1 MATSSKASLT
11 PQTGSYPNRATTNGL
26 ALTELLRF
34 SVALHLTSFVLC
46 IPSPSFPLSITNLS
60 FHVAACITTPH
71 RTAPKQHT
79 PEMDLFIPFM
89 FLLALFW
96 LTIGLMIARYAQQNF
111 KGKPWTSTTSESP
124 NVFGNGIGHERP
136 MGRTFGGDLGEGQG
150 GRVFNAY
157 ERQKQAPVGL
167 GNFGS
172 GGVKGM

>member
-1 MATSSKASLT
+1 MATSSRTSFT
-11 PQTGSYPNRATTNGL
+11 PQTGSYPNRATANGL

-46 IPSPSFPLSITNLS
+46 IPSPTFLLPITNPN
-60 FHVAACITTPH
+60 FDTAYITAPR

-96 LTIGLMIARYAQQNF
+96 LTIGLMIARYAQQTF
-111 KGKPWTSTTSESP
+111 KGKPWKSTTSEGP

-136 MGRTFGGDLGEGQG
+136 MGRTFGGDLGDGQG
-150 GRVFNAY
+150 GRVFKAY
-157 ERQKQAPVGL
+157 ERQQQAPVGL

-172 GGVKGM
+172 GGIKGM